1 MGERQSHQGSLI
13 DRLLSLGLLGGQCPL
28 SNRQFLSAL
37 SSSPL
42 KTRVPGAALIP
53 DRLFSSKVCLI
64 SFLFKT
70 DEAAIG
76 CFKLAKIMYIFVLEL
91 KFSLLLSPDFRSQWK
106 ESGFSSVFK
115 TSLQLRQ
122 IRSSWAYDAGVCVS
136 VIVFLSV
143 GAAPVFLVWLVQIK
157 TKFLCHFIF
166 SSLIVPSCAFIS
178 RWRGFKKYLAAY
190 MSISYLLEQGPQ
202 PSSCYSPLI
211 VFFLLGW
218 PQP

>member
-13 DRLLSLGLLGGQCPL
+13 DRLLSLGLLCGQCPL

-42 KTRVPGAALIP
+42 LKTRVPGATLIP
-53 DRLFSSKVCLI
+53 DRLFSSKVRLI

-91 KFSLLLSPDFRSQWK
+91 KFSPLLSPDFRSQWK

-115 TSLQLRQ
+115 TSLQLLMMR
-122 IRSSWAYDAGVCVS
+122 VS
-136 VIVFLSV
+136 AFL
-143 GAAPVFLVWLVQIK
+143 
-157 TKFLCHFIF
+157 
-166 SSLIVPSCAFIS
+166 
-178 RWRGFKKYLAAY
+178 
-190 MSISYLLEQGPQ
+190 
-202 PSSCYSPLI
+202 
-211 VFFLLGW
+211 
-218 PQP
+218 